1 MDGSASMERWVD
13 VCALDDIPVRGAR
26 RIRIFGLEVAVFR
39 TSSDAVYALDNQCP
53 HKGGPLS
60 EGIVH
65 DEGVTCP
72 LHGLV
77 MHLPTGRALGAD
89 TGCVRTYDLRIE
101 DKRVSV
107 RVGI

>member
-26 RIRIFGLEVAVFR
+26 RIRIIGREVAVFR
-39 TSSDAVYALDNQCP
+39 TSQDDVYAVDNQCP

-65 DEGVTCP
+65 DDGVTCP
-72 LHGLV
+72 LHGLI
-77 MHLPTGRALGAD
+77 MHLPTGHALGSD
-89 TGCVRTYDLRIE
+89 TGCVKTYGVRVANQ
-101 DKRVSV
+101 RVSL
-107 RVGI
+107 RVGD